1 MLGSLESSVVSY
13 AGHPKMFSTEQ
24 KSGRAPILQDAQPPE
39 YGVSHSV
46 GEEQKLRLA
55 DSFES
60 DTQMNKMD
68 KLRLGESIYQSEAH
82 SPNNESIEEFY
93 KGEDLDLDNVFF
105 ENNNAMKDDI
115 KQ

>member
-1 MLGSLESSVVSY
+1 
-13 AGHPKMFSTEQ
+13 
-24 KSGRAPILQDAQPPE
+24 
-39 YGVSHSV
+39 
-46 GEEQKLRLA
+46 
-55 DSFES
+55 
-60 DTQMNKMD
+60 MNKMD